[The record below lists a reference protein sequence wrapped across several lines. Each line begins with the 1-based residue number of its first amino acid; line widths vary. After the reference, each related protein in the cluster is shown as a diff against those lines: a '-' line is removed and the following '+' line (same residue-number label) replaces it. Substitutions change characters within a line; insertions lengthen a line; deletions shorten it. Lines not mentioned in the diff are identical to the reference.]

1 MVVWL
6 NLWKVSSRHG
16 LIMPPKKN
24 EEKFTEMLDEALP
37 PIKEA
42 MENLITKEM
51 MTKLIS
57 GIEDK
62 LVKKMI
68 EQGREIDKLKLSNS
82 QLEGRVAILEHL
94 VKVQEAKYDDIE
106 QYGRRLC
113 LRVNDVPLT
122 KDETSKEVEDKLKE
136 EFINMGLN
144 LPENAID
151 RAHRIG
157 RKYQVQAQQE
167 SDDGNEAGVITKQ
180 QVIIRSFKFLDLTV
194 DEMTSVFTT
203 SVMDIMLRYIPN
215 KMIRCHDKDPP
226 WITPEIKTAIKR
238 KHRVYN
244 TYVRRGRK
252 SEEWE
257 YVRVTRNETSKIITD
272 AKETYFASLGRKLS
286 NPAIGLKVYWSTLNK
301 IINKKKMTNIPPLLE
316 NGIFV
321 TNFQTKADI
330 FNDLFVQQCS
340 IHVND
345 SVLPNFISRCNLPL
359 ANTDIDPDKVLKI
372 IRSLD
377 CNKAHG
383 WDNLSIA
390 MIKICD
396 VGIVKPLCLIYNK
409 CLASGTFPEIWKKGN
424 VIPVHKKE
432 SRQLKKNYRPISLLP
447 ICGKILEK
455 IIFDVIYKHLTDND
469 LLTPNQ
475 SGF

>member
-6 NLWKVSSRHG
+6 NLWKVSSRHS

-24 EEKFTEMLDEALP
+24 EEKFTEMLDEALQ

-144 LPENAID
+144 LPKNAID

-167 SDDGNEAGVITKQ
+167 SDDGNEAGVTTKQ
-180 QVIIRSFKFLDLTV
+180 QVIIRFTSWRFRTEVYKKRKNSKKFKFKMDLTKRRFMLLKNAIQATKDIEGV
-194 DEMTSVFTT
+194 DYIFCDINCRLNIKFVDGRVRAFNSESEMASLI
-203 SVMDIMLRYIPN
+203 SASD
-215 KMIRCHDKDPP
+215 
-226 WITPEIKTAIKR
+226 ES
-238 KHRVYN
+238 
-244 TYVRRGRK
+244 G
-252 SEEWE
+252 S
-257 YVRVTRNETSKIITD
+257 ETS
-272 AKETYFASLGRKLS
+272 E
-286 NPAIGLKVYWSTLNK
+286 V
-301 IINKKKMTNIPPLLE
+301 
-316 NGIFV
+316 
-321 TNFQTKADI
+321 
-330 FNDLFVQQCS
+330 
-340 IHVND
+340 
-345 SVLPNFISRCNLPL
+345 
-359 ANTDIDPDKVLKI
+359 
-372 IRSLD
+372 RS
-377 CNKAHG
+377 
-383 WDNLSIA
+383 
-390 MIKICD
+390 
-396 VGIVKPLCLIYNK
+396 
-409 CLASGTFPEIWKKGN
+409 
-424 VIPVHKKE
+424 
-432 SRQLKKNYRPISLLP
+432 
-447 ICGKILEK
+447 
-455 IIFDVIYKHLTDND
+455 
-469 LLTPNQ
+469 
-475 SGF
+475 